1 VKIENPN
8 KEQFRDSIGTIN
20 KEGNRSWIFPKKPSG
35 KFYRYRS
42 YVSYFLLVFLLSAPF
57 IKINGNQFLLFNVLE
72 RKFNIFSFPFW
83 PQDFHLLVI
92 SMITGV
98 VFVILFTVVFG
109 RIFCGWICPQTIFM
123 EMVFRKVEYWID
135 GDRGKQI
142 RLNKQPWN
150 AEKIKKRL
158 LKWFVFFIISFI
170 IANVF
175 LAYLIGG
182 DTLISYITGNP
193 FDNIRTLISLTI
205 FTCVF
210 YFVFAWFREQ
220 VCIIACPYGRLQ
232 GVLLDN
238 KTINVAYDFKR
249 GEREEGRSKF
259 RKNEDREALGKGDC
273 IDCKQCV
280 VVCPTGIDIRNGTQ
294 LECIN
299 CTACIDEC
307 DHIMESV
314 NLPKG
319 LIRYAS
325 EDNIVKKQSFKFN
338 ARIKGYSAV
347 LLILIGVLLGMLFLR
362 NEVEANILRLPGQ
375 LYQQKENNII
385 SNVYTYKVI
394 NKTTKDITDVS
405 YKILSH
411 KGEIKLVSNHNF
423 MIPKQGLAEGTL
435 FIELNISVLKSDKD
449 KIEIGVYSGDK
460 LIETTITNFLGP
472 RSYK

>member
-1 VKIENPN
+1 MEKPN
-8 KEQFRDSIGTIN
+8 KGQFRDSIGTIN
-20 KEGNRSWIFPKKPSG
+20 KEGNRSWVFPKKPSG
-35 KFYRYRS
+35 KFYKYRS

-142 RLNKQPWN
+142 RLDKQPWN

-158 LKWFVFFIISFI
+158 LKWFVFFVISFL

-182 DTLISYITGNP
+182 DVVISYITGNP

-259 RKNEDREALGKGDC
+259 KKNEDREALGKGDC

-294 LECIN
+294 LECVN

-307 DHIMESV
+307 DHIMESI

-325 EDNIVKKQSFKFN
+325 EDNIVKKQPFKFN

-347 LLILIGVLLGMLFLR
+347 LLILIGVLIGMLFLR

-375 LYQQKENNII
+375 LYQQKDNNII

-394 NKTTKDITDVS
+394 NKTTKDIEDVS

-435 FIELNISVLKSDKD
+435 FIELNVSALKSDKD
-449 KIEIGVYSGDK
+449 KVEIGVYSGDK

>member
-1 VKIENPN
+1 MEAPKN
-8 KEQFRDSIGTIN
+8 EQFRDSIGTIN
-20 KEGNRSWIFPKKPSG
+20 EEGKRSWVFPKKPSG
-35 KFYRYRS
+35 RFYKYRS
-42 YVSYFLLVFLLSAPF
+42 YVSYLLLAILLSSPF

-72 RKFNIFSFPFW
+72 RRFNIFGFPFW

-109 RIFCGWICPQTIFM
+109 RIFCGWICPQTIFL
-123 EMVFRKVEYWID
+123 EMVFRKIEYWID

-142 RLNKQPWN
+142 RLDKQPWN
-150 AEKIKKRL
+150 AEKIRKRL
-158 LKWFVFFIISFI
+158 LKWFIFFIISFL

-182 DTLISYITGNP
+182 DTVISYVTGNP
-193 FDNIRTLISLTI
+193 LDNIRTLISLLI
-205 FTCVF
+205 FTSVF
-210 YFVFAWFREQ
+210 YFIFAWFREQ

-238 KTINVAYDFKR
+238 KTINVAYDYKR
-249 GEREEGRSKF
+249 GEREQGRSKF
-259 RKNEDREALGKGDC
+259 KKNEDREALGKGDC

-294 LECIN
+294 LECVN

-325 EDNIVKKQSFKFN
+325 EENIAEKKKFRFS
-338 ARIKGYSAV
+338 ARMKGYSAV
-347 LLILIGVLLGMLFLR
+347 LLILIGVLVGMLFLR
-362 NEVEANILRLPGQ
+362 NNVEATILRLPGQ
-375 LYQQKENNII
+375 LYEHKENNII

-394 NKTTKDITDVS
+394 NKTTKDIEDVS

-411 KGEIKLVSNHNF
+411 KGEIKLVSNHSF
-423 MIPKQGLAEGTL
+423 IVPKQGLAEGTL
-435 FIELNISVLKSDKD
+435 FIELNAAALKDD
-449 KIEIGVYSGDK
+449 NIDIEIGVFSGDK
-460 LIETTITNFLGP
+460 LLETTVTNFLGP
-472 RSYK
+472 RNYR